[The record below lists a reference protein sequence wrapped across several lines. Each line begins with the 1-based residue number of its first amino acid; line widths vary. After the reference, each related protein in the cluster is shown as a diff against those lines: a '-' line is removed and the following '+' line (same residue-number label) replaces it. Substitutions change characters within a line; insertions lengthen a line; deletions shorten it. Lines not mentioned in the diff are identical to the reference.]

1 MLGQQDFALH
11 SASHTTILR
20 FALQTRDLSEAT
32 GQLFRLALTP
42 LGHLLRRLPAGN
54 PGRANVSAFATM
66 PIDEHLSHLIR
77 QAAAATLTRC
87 F

>member
-11 SASHTTILR
+11 WASHIAMLR

-32 GQLFRLALTP
+32 GQLFLLALIP
-42 LGHLLRRLPAGN
+42 LGHLLQQLPAGSS
-54 PGRANVSAFATM
+54 GRANVRAFATM
-66 PIDEHLSHLIR
+66 LIEEHLSHLVR
-77 QAAAATLTRC
+77 QAATATQTRC